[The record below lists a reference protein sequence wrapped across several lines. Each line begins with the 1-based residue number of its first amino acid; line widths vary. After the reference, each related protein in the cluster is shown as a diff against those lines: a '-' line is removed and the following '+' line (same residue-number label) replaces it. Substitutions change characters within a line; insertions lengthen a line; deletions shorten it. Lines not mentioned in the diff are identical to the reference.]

1 MQEIIVNVMNQ
12 FGYFGIFLLVVVENI
27 FPPIPSEF
35 ILIFGGV
42 LTTYTSLEV
51 SFVVLYATLGSLVG
65 AYILY
70 IVGALLNKDRLL
82 KLVNSK
88 MGRALSLKEE
98 DVLKAD
104 NFFADRGS
112 RTVLFCRFV
121 PIVRSLISIPAGMSS
136 MPIIKFTIYT
146 IIGTV
151 IWNIVL
157 VGVGSI
163 VGNNWT
169 NVVSFFGKYSF
180 VVKIVL
186 VLIICY
192 FIFKLFTRK
201 KSEE

>member
-1 MQEIIVNVMNQ
+1 MQEIIINVMNQ

-42 LTTYTSLEV
+42 LTTYTNMEV
-51 SFVVLYATLGSLVG
+51 SFVILYATLGSLVG

-70 IVGALLNKDRLL
+70 IIGALLNKDRLL
-82 KLVNSK
+82 KLVNSRLGK
-88 MGRALSLKEE
+88 ALSLKEE

-104 NFFADRGS
+104 SFFADRGS

-146 IIGTV
+146 TIGTV
-151 IWNIVL
+151 IWNIIL
-157 VGVGSI
+157 VGIGSI

-169 NVVSFFGKYSF
+169 YVVGFFGKYSF
-180 VVKIVL
+180 VVKM
-186 VLIICY
+186 VLILVIFY
-192 FIFKLFTRK
+192 FIFKLFYRK
-201 KSEE
+201 NSKE

>member
-1 MQEIIVNVMNQ
+1 MQEIIINVMNQ

-42 LTTYTSLEV
+42 LTTYTNMEV
-51 SFVVLYATLGSLVG
+51 SLVVLYATLGSLVG

-82 KLVNSK
+82 RVVNSK
-88 MGRALSLKEE
+88 LGRCLSLKEE

-104 NFFADRGS
+104 NFFSNRGN
-112 RTVLFCRFV
+112 RAVLFCRFV

-146 IIGTV
+146 TLGTI
-151 IWNIVL
+151 IWNVVL

-169 NVVSFFGKYSF
+169 SVVSFFGKYSF
-180 VVKIVL
+180 IVKILL
-186 VLIICY
+186 VIIICY
-192 FIFKLFTRK
+192 FIFKLFYRK
-201 KSEE
+201 RVDE